1 MSQKNLAN
9 NYKLVIRDNNPLQ
22 LISHASVVE
31 GFCEIGQ
38 GLGSYLTFA
47 NTRAVAMGLVP
58 GPRRIVRDR
67 RENFNYLGFFLIIQ
81 LLTVLFENHAS
92 A

>member
-38 GLGSYLTFA
+38 GLGLLVSYLTFA
-47 NTRAVAMGLVP
+47 NTRAVAMGLVA

-67 RENFNYLGFFLIIQ
+67 RENFNYLGFIYLFII
-81 LLTVLFENHAS
+81 TYCTF
-92 A
+92 